1 MSESLAKEINALWDL
16 QRIHE
21 SLSEAYATQGHF
33 EEAYNHHVNY
43 KILSDSVFNK
53 EKESEMNHLHF
64 LQKKLENEEL
74 KHAYDKQQEQIKK
87 QELLNNIYIFI
98 GVVLVMLAYLLWRN
112 LRLKGRMNRRL
123 KVSNNII
130 ESKNRELTLL
140 NATKDRFFHMVAH
153 DLKSPLSSMISFT
166 DLLQKHLEQFDEK
179 QIKEFLNS
187 LHQSSSQ
194 GFKLLENLLDW
205 ARMQSNRIDFEP
217 EKLKLYPLV
226 DETLLLLESN
236 AKSKDIRFNVNIDRD
251 LMALIDRNMLLT
263 VLRNLVS
270 NAIKYS
276 HPGSEIS
283 IQAEQLNEFVL
294 VRVTDHGIG
303 IPEEVRKKLFNIDTY
318 FSRPGTNQEI
328 GTGIGLIL
336 CHDFVKKWGGTILVE
351 STEGV
356 GSCFTITLPAF

>member
-1 MSESLAKEINALWDL
+1 
-16 QRIHE
+16 
-21 SLSEAYATQGHF
+21 
-33 EEAYNHHVNY
+33 
-43 KILSDSVFNK
+43 
-53 EKESEMNHLHF
+53 
-64 LQKKLENEEL
+64 
-74 KHAYDKQQEQIKK
+74 
-87 QELLNNIYIFI
+87 
-98 GVVLVMLAYLLWRN
+98 
-112 LRLKGRMNRRL
+112 
-123 KVSNNII
+123 
-130 ESKNRELTLL
+130 
-140 NATKDRFFHMVAH
+140 MVAH

-318 FSRPGTNQEI
+318 FSRPGTNQEV

-336 CHDFVKKWGGTILVE
+336 CHDFVKKWEGTILVE